1 MKLTALEI
9 RLTAL
14 ATARNI
20 ARQTGSTD
28 WSACMKAGWAAAK
41 QLAQLLGTNE
51 PFQVVFIKEDESL
64 RGMSAVCL
72 TKDNYTPTGAKGRT
86 KPAGVVKVYE
96 VAEDGV
102 KVRSFKTDR
111 LVGIAL

>member
-51 PFQVVFIKEDESL
+51 PFQVVFIKEDKSL
-64 RGMSAVCL
+64 RGMNAVCL
-72 TKDNYTPTGAKGRT
+72 TKDNYTPTGSGRT
-86 KPAGVVKVYE
+86 KPASVVPVYE
-96 VAEDGV
+96 VTEDGV